1 MLDLYSQSCH
11 NEYNVKIT
19 DAIFVGYVQWGPS
32 TIQTKIN
39 NLHLARKM
47 PCSLGY
53 ITKKVAIH
61 VVTVYHAA
69 YILLTVHRTDAVC
82 VVQSTITVQP
92 QAHPTM
98 LLASV

>member
-1 MLDLYSQSCH
+1 M
-11 NEYNVKIT
+11 T

-32 TIQTKIN
+32 TIQTKIKQFYIW
-39 NLHLARKM
+39 LERCHA
-47 PCSLGY
+47 GY